1 MNILKIKTEKR
12 TLGNFGEAAAAKF
25 LRRAGYKILER
36 NYVSDEGEIDIICC
50 DKKVMA
56 FVEVKT
62 RTVGKE
68 SPLEPRPAS
77 AVTKEKQRKLARC
90 AAFYGAYY
98 GRGYQLRLDVIEVL
112 VEDSGGRRKISEIK
126 HLVGAF
132 DRTDAF
138 SRGY

>member
-12 TLGNFGEAAAAKF
+12 TLGNFGEDAAAKF

-68 SPLEPRPAS
+68 SPLEMRPAS
-77 AVTKEKQRKLARC
+77 AVTKEKQRKLAKA
-90 AAFYGAYY
+90 AAFYGAYF
-98 GRGYQLRLDVIEVL
+98 GRGYQLRLDIIEVM
-112 VEDSGGRRKISEIK
+112 VDGSGKKPEVSEIK
-126 HLVGAF
+126 HLIGAF
-132 DRTDAF
+132 DRSDAF